1 MNACFGRVLLGAAL
15 LGSTAPLSAQ
25 RRAPGAPVD
34 ESYLLNLQTFNSALG
49 VGARALGMGG
59 AFVAVADDATAAS
72 WNPAGLAFLIRPEV
86 SLVADRTT
94 SELATSDFVD
104 TTPNPDIPG
113 QTRRVPRTDEGKGSG
128 LSFLSVAYPLK
139 TLGRRVTLQLSY
151 QRQVRPLSADLYSRD
166 DTGAVP
172 GPAADAQFVP
182 DYSTE
187 RRTHVA
193 SSGGV
198 DNLSFGFGAALS
210 ETVFVGATVNYWFG
224 SPAAERRTAARV
236 ASLPGRGDPQV
247 FTDFVETT
255 AETQRISSLSANL
268 GVLYR
273 PVSWLTLGA
282 VYRSG
287 WVGRANASY
296 ATAKT
301 GVDTVLYTPP
311 GGEAEYRPERVD
323 WAGQTEASGSLAWP
337 ASYGFGAA
345 FRPVSTLVLSFDFTR
360 QEWSRGSIDLPRVH
374 LACANDGVTQTCRPN
389 GTPGYTDTAVG
400 AGEYVTHVQYPTQL
414 DAANLAQRDQNS
426 FRAGAEWVLFLGRV
440 TIPVRAGAYRVDSI
454 SPYFEASTT
463 QRPTQFVVPDAGRIS
478 LTGFTLGFSV
488 GIGGLVFDAAFV
500 RDRSTDDR
508 EQIDDT
514 PPDTGHRALTNTRF
528 LAGLTYRF

>member
-1 MNACFGRVLLGAAL
+1 MNARTGRVLLGAVLLAL
-15 LGSTAPLSAQ
+15 AKPASAQ
-25 RRAPGAPVD
+25 RRIPGAPVD

-49 VGARALGMGG
+49 VGARAMGMGG

-86 SLVADRTT
+86 SLVADWTT
-94 SELATSDFVD
+94 SALATSDFVD
-104 TTPNPDIPG
+104 TTPNPDAPG
-113 QTRRVPRTDEGKGSG
+113 QTRRVPGTDEGKGSG

-151 QRQVRPLSADLYSRD
+151 QRQVRPLSADLFSRD
-166 DTGAVP
+166 ETGAVP
-172 GPAADAQFVP
+172 AQDAPFIP
-182 DYSTE
+182 DFSTE

-193 SSGGV
+193 SGGGV

-224 SPAAERRTAARV
+224 SPTAERRTATRV

-247 FTDFVETT
+247 FTDLVETT
-255 AETQRISSLSANL
+255 TETQRISSLSANL
-268 GVLYR
+268 GLLYR

-296 ATAKT
+296 ATART
-301 GVDTVLYTPP
+301 GIDTVLYTPP
-311 GGEAEYRPERVD
+311 GGEAEYRTQRVD

-345 FRPVSTLVLSFDFTR
+345 FRPMSTLVLSLDFTR
-360 QEWSRGSIDLPRVH
+360 QEWSHSSIDLPRVN
-374 LACANDGVTQTCRPN
+374 LACVNDGVTQTCRPN
-389 GTPGYTDTAVG
+389 GTPGFYDPAVG

-440 TIPVRAGAYRVDSI
+440 TLPVRAGVYRVDSI

-463 QRPTQFVVPDAGRIS
+463 QRATQFVVPDAGRIS
-478 LTGFTLGFSV
+478 LTGYTLGFSV
-488 GIGGLVFDAAFV
+488 GLGGLVFDAAFV

-514 PPDTGHRALTNTRF
+514 PPDTGHRVLTNTRF

>member
-1 MNACFGRVLLGAAL
+1 M
-15 LGSTAPLSAQ
+15 
-25 RRAPGAPVD
+25 
-34 ESYLLNLQTFNSALG
+34 
-49 VGARALGMGG
+49 GMGG

-86 SLVADRTT
+86 SLVADRTM
-94 SELATSDFVD
+94 SSLATSDFVD
-104 TTPNPDIPG
+104 TTPNPDLPG
-113 QTRRVPRTDEGKGSG
+113 QTRRVPGTDEGKGSG

-139 TLGRRVTLQLSY
+139 TLGRRVTFQLSY

-172 GPAADAQFVP
+172 AMDAPFVADF
-182 DYSTE
+182 STE

-210 ETVFVGATVNYWFG
+210 ETVFVGATVNYLFG
-224 SPAAERRTAARV
+224 SPTAERRTDTRIV
-236 ASLPGRGDPQV
+236 SLPGRGDPHV
-247 FTDFVETT
+247 YTDLVETT
-255 AETQRISSLSANL
+255 TETQRISSLSANL
-268 GVLYR
+268 GLLYR

-296 ATAKT
+296 ATART
-301 GVDTVLYTPP
+301 GVDTVVYTPP
-311 GGEAEYRPERVD
+311 GGEAESRTQRVD

-345 FRPVSTLVLSFDFTR
+345 FRPVSTLVLSLDFTR
-360 QEWSRGSIDLPRVH
+360 QEWGRGSIDLPRVH
-374 LACANDGVTQTCRPN
+374 LACVNDGTTQTCRPN
-389 GTPGYTDTAVG
+389 GTPGFSDTAVG

-440 TIPVRAGAYRVDSI
+440 TLPVRAGVYRVDSI

-463 QRPTQFVVPDAGRIS
+463 QRATQFVVPDAGRIS
-478 LTGFTLGFSV
+478 LTGYTLGFSV
-488 GIGGLVFDAAFV
+488 GLGGLVFDAAFV

-514 PPDTGHRALTNTRF
+514 PPDTGHRVLTNTRF

>member
-1 MNACFGRVLLGAAL
+1 MNRRMERVLLGVAL
-15 LGSTAPLSAQ
+15 LSLACPASAQ
-25 RRAPGAPVD
+25 RRVPGAPVD
-34 ESYLLNLQTFNSALG
+34 EGYLLNLQTFNSALG
-49 VGARALGMGG
+49 VGARAMGMGG

-86 SLVADRTT
+86 SLVADRTM
-94 SELATSDFVD
+94 SSLATSDYVD
-104 TTPNPDIPG
+104 TTPNPDFPG
-113 QTRRVPRTDEGKGSG
+113 QTRRVPGTDDGTGSG

-166 DTGAVP
+166 ETGAVP
-172 GPAADAQFVP
+172 AAGAPFVA
-182 DYSTE
+182 DYATE
-187 RRTHVA
+187 RTTHVS

-210 ETVFVGATVNYWFG
+210 ETVFVGATLNYWFG
-224 SPAAERRTAARV
+224 SPAAERHMTTRV
-236 ASLPGRGDPQV
+236 ASLAGRGDPQV
-247 FTDFVETT
+247 YTDTVETT
-255 AETQRISSLSANL
+255 SETQRISSLSANL

-287 WVGRANASY
+287 WVGLAKTSY
-296 ATAKT
+296 ATARS
-301 GVDTVLYTPP
+301 GIDTVLYAPP
-311 GGEAEYRPERVD
+311 GGEAEYRTERVD

-337 ASYGFGAA
+337 ASYGLGAA
-345 FRPVSTLVLSFDFTR
+345 FRPVSTLVLSLDFTR

-374 LACANDGVTQTCRPN
+374 LACVNDGVTQTCRPN
-389 GTPGYTDTAVG
+389 GTPGFADPAVG

-414 DAANLAQRDQNS
+414 DATNLAQRDQNS
-426 FRAGAEWVLFLGRV
+426 FRAGAEWVLFLGSV
-440 TIPVRAGAYRVDSI
+440 TLPLRAGVYRVDSI

-463 QRPTQFVVPDAGRIS
+463 QRATQFVVPDAGRVS
-478 LTGFTLGFSV
+478 LTGYTLGFSV
-488 GIGGLVFDAAFV
+488 GFGGLVFDAAFV

-514 PPDTGHRALTNTRF
+514 PPDTGHRVLTNTRF